1 MWWNMAT
8 QCFLR
13 ATSAKVFAGLQLGP
27 SPRGPSFSVNISRS
41 YWFRIWASV
50 HPALNKRWFSPL
62 TLRYVFFFWNLSAPE
77 SVVLFLSVAVFSVT
91 TSPSPSVR
99 TSFARVRGRKKNLFL
114 SATSRWGPPL
124 WSWYR
129 RTSPVGWRT
138 CSTRSPEG
146 CIRGSWWRCA
156 ACQPWT
162 ACASCSTCSSGARS
176 SSWGLRGGRERSK
189 FYHSYSAQA
198 FDLFFLYDH
207 RTHAIHILT
216 STGQRL
222 WMRTARMC

>member
-1 MWWNMAT
+1 MKYGDA
-8 QCFLR
+8 
-13 ATSAKVFAGLQLGP
+13 VFP
-27 SPRGPSFSVNISRS
+27 PRNISKSLCRPSAWTVPSWPVFQCKYQSELLIQDLGQCASSIEQALILTS
-41 YWFRIWASV
+41 YIKIWF
-50 HPALNKRWFSPL
+50 
-62 TLRYVFFFWNLSAPE
+62 FFFWNLSAPE

-198 FDLFFLYDH
+198 FDLFFLYAH

-222 WMRTARMC
+222 WMRTARTC